1 MKNIAILSSFLVLFT
16 GGLIQGCGESNTEN
30 DYSISH
36 NNQPADIPENMHIV
50 APIHISNTNL
60 MNNRPSNAVQRHAA
74 EELSIGRGNFFSYA
88 LPPGWRVGEDG
99 QFALTLVS
107 ADNRALTVMV
117 GNSGLMPG
125 YNPGRFVY
133 EKLMAM
139 QPRNL
144 SISEPVRAIPV
155 HGFQEAW
162 QFQVSYMLPGGHYV
176 GEAVCH
182 ITNYYGGCVMAMT
195 AAISEQ
201 SQWTSYASWLPQV
214 SRQISA
220 LNGAAF
226 GMRGVMQQNLQN
238 SIAFGEA
245 MKAYRSWSNEK
256 WQEVTDDRNKSTDR
270 QNYQFRE
277 NLGGINTYTNP
288 YSNNTPV
295 ELSSQ
300 YKYYWMD
307 QQGRVAGTNDPSVN
321 PNHGGTGEWK
331 QLERKENPY

>member
-1 MKNIAILSSFLVLFT
+1 MKQSFFSTSLLLLVVL
-16 GGLIQGCGESNTEN
+16 LIQSCGSTNQDATPAISSN
-30 DYSISH
+30 
-36 NNQPADIPENMHIV
+36 NNTSAIPANMHLV
-50 APIHISNTNL
+50 EPMAPSNNNA
-60 MNNRPSNAVQRHAA
+60 MNNNPGSYQEQRRPAQ
-74 EELSIGRGNFFSYA
+74 ELRIGRGNFFSYA
-88 LPPGWRVGEDG
+88 MPPGWRVGEDG
-99 QFALTLVS
+99 QFALTLV
-107 ADNRALTVMV
+107 APDNRALTVMV

-139 QPRNL
+139 RPANL
-144 SISEPVRAIPV
+144 SLSDAVQAAPVQ
-155 HGFQEAW
+155 GFQQAY
-162 QFQVSYMLPGGHYV
+162 QFRLSYMINGGQYV

-182 ITNYYGGCVMAMT
+182 INNYYGGCVMAMT
-195 AAISEQ
+195 AAIAEQ
-201 SQWTSYASWLPQV
+201 SQWQDYSSWLPQV

-238 SIAFGEA
+238 SMAFGEA

-256 WQEVTDDRNKSTDR
+256 WQQVTDDRNHSVDK

-277 NLGGINTYTNP
+277 NLGGVNTYTNP
-288 YSNNTPV
+288 YNTNSPV
-295 ELSSQ
+295 ELSSK

-307 QQGRVAGTNDPSVN
+307 QQGRVAGTNDPSMN
-321 PNHGGTGEWK
+321 PNHGGTGEWR